1 MNQKSGHKTSMRNN
15 ETWIVFVECV
25 KVELEIEVER
35 EKRNGC
41 LDSRNQCHPP
51 SNGIGPPLSPPAG
64 LNFIS
69 RLLVDNAFT
78 HDDMVGERIM
88 NSRSAPAV
96 PPTMHAAVYPTKR
109 PQEISVQ
116 GFRISTQKLPILKA
130 DPIEEM
136 TRKLGIAPPE
146 MIFGD
151 NYVMIEHE
159 KSGWGINFNS
169 FDALDRVD
177 KTGQSMLQVAY
188 SKEWQKSRYRNI
200 ALQYSTIKL
209 GAYFPYF
216 LMFRNQQGENT

>member
-1 MNQKSGHKTSMRNN
+1 M
-15 ETWIVFVECV
+15 
-25 KVELEIEVER
+25 
-35 EKRNGC
+35 
-41 LDSRNQCHPP
+41 P
-51 SNGIGPPLSPPAG
+51 STG
-64 LNFIS
+64 
-69 RLLVDNAFT
+69 
-78 HDDMVGERIM
+78 
-88 NSRSAPAV
+88 
-96 PPTMHAAVYPTKR
+96 HAADYPTKR
-109 PQEISVQ
+109 PKEISIQ

-136 TRKLGIAPPE
+136 TKKLGIAPPE

-200 ALQYSTIKL
+200 AIQYSTLESGCAFSVFTNASQFTGRRHTKAL
-209 GAYFPYF
+209 
-216 LMFRNQQGENT
+216 RK